1 MLSRNGVEFT
11 NPRKKEIKL
20 YLKSEVKMMS
30 NDKTLIETLSQSLMG
45 LSIIEKNTRG
55 MIFVD
60 NQRSPNLIVVWNYC
74 DTVLVGGESEKI
86 SENQLSRFLFETLR
100 PLARERGVSFV
111 NFCSYPTVLHK
122 LLAILKTINP
132 RLVKRRFFQL

>member
-1 MLSRNGVEFT
+1 
-11 NPRKKEIKL
+11 L
-20 YLKSEVKMMS
+20 YLKSEVEMMS

>member
-1 MLSRNGVEFT
+1 
-11 NPRKKEIKL
+11 L

>member
-1 MLSRNGVEFT
+1 LLSRNGVEFT

-20 YLKSEVKMMS
+20 YLKSEVEMMS

-86 SENQLSRFLFETLR
+86 SLRKET
-100 PLARERGVSFV
+100 
-111 NFCSYPTVLHK
+111 
-122 LLAILKTINP
+122 
-132 RLVKRRFFQL
+132 

>member
-1 MLSRNGVEFT
+1 LLSRNGVEFT

-20 YLKSEVKMMS
+20 YLKSEVEMMS

-45 LSIIEKNTRG
+45 LSIIERNTRG

>member
-1 MLSRNGVEFT
+1 M
-11 NPRKKEIKL
+11 